1 VGADDWKVIGPHV
14 LAEAVTRHGGMKTLI
29 VVTIDGILFY

>member
-1 VGADDWKVIGPHV
+1 MTGKSSARTRFPPHK
-14 LAEAVTRHGGMKTLI
+14 ARNGEMKTLI